1 MFSLRLKNPLL
12 VHCRLTFQIRRKKVF
27 EMSLGDL
34 AELWFQG
41 LGDQK
46 YIFLSLH
53 INGKSHISVY
63 DYKNTIFQIL
73 FQEFPVPV

>member
-1 MFSLRLKNPLL
+1 
-12 VHCRLTFQIRRKKVF
+12 
-27 EMSLGDL
+27 MSLDDL

-73 FQEFPVPV
+73 FQEFPVPVQ